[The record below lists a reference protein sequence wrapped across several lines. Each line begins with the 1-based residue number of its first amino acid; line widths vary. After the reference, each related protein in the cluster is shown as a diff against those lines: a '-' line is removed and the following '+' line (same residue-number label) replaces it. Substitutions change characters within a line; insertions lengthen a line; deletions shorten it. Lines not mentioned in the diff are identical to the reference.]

1 MHAGSAQFRL
11 GSPSLVLTAATL
23 PFKEAPAGVAER
35 RLSIAIAVS
44 VLIHALTLAALRGLI
59 PSVYSYAAGGVGTVA
74 ALQAVLAG
82 PPIEVQPEEP
92 LPLLPLPMLNTKLLA
107 PPVMK
112 PVETTFGRTRPPP
125 SGLPGGG
132 PSRPGQTT
140 PDANVA
146 VGTIDDPARLGSDYA
161 AQLAQRFPDR
171 AAKVP
176 MLLGAPVVVYPST
189 ALEQG
194 IEGRFAAVV
203 TLDALGHIKD
213 AKLVVDDAIFGP
225 AMLNALKSAQ
235 FAPAEFDGNP
245 VPYWA
250 IVEFIFTIGRPATV
264 ASTPS
269 ATARNR
275 TLPPRQPS
283 VGR

>member
-11 GSPSLVLTAATL
+11 GSPSSVLTAATL
-23 PFKEAPAGVAER
+23 PFKEAPAGVADR
-35 RLSIAIAVS
+35 RLSIAIAAS

-59 PSVYSYAAGGVGTVA
+59 PSVYTYAAGGVGTVA

-82 PPIEVQPEEP
+82 PPIELQPEE
-92 LPLLPLPMLNTKLLA
+92 PLLPLPMLNTRLLA
-107 PPVMK
+107 PAVMK

-132 PSRPGQTT
+132 PSRAGQTT

-146 VGTIDDPARLGSDYA
+146 VGTIDDPTRLGSDYA

-176 MLLGAPVVVYPST
+176 MLLGAPVVVYPHT

-213 AKLVVDDAIFGP
+213 AKLIVDDAIFGP
-225 AMLNALKSAQ
+225 VMLDALKTTQ

-275 TLPPRQPS
+275 TLPPRQPN